1 MKELTGLV
9 YGADFRF
16 HPGTIRMEAGRI
28 REVLFSDEAAP
39 DDACYILPGLVDIHF
54 HGCMGAD
61 SCDGTLEALRTI
73 AAWEARQGVTS
84 ICPATLTLPPE
95 ELVGILSA
103 AAAFA
108 KEQETAQEQG
118 QTEEENGEKAGEK
131 DRPETGEETAET
143 GADLVGLNMEGP
155 FISRARKGAQN
166 GDYILPCSESLC
178 RIFLEASEGLVKIIG
193 LAPEANPDF
202 ESYIRAVKE
211 EVRVSLAHTDAD
223 YDTAA
228 RAFRAGA
235 SHVVHLFNA
244 MPEMAHRE
252 PGVVG
257 AAMDSPGVTAEL
269 ICDGNHVHPAAAR
282 AAFALFGE
290 ERIVLVSDSLRAAGM
305 GDGEILLGGRRVVVK
320 GSRAVLAGD
329 GRLAGS
335 VSSLTDC
342 LRTVVKEMGIPL
354 ESAVRCA
361 AYNPAKVIGA
371 EDRCG
376 RILPGR
382 KADLLVLDQALCT
395 KQVYKG
401 GRALPVHT

>member
-61 SCDGTLEALRTI
+61 ACDGTLEALRTI

-108 KEQETAQEQG
+108 KEQ
-118 QTEEENGEKAGEK
+118 
-131 DRPETGEETAET
+131 ET